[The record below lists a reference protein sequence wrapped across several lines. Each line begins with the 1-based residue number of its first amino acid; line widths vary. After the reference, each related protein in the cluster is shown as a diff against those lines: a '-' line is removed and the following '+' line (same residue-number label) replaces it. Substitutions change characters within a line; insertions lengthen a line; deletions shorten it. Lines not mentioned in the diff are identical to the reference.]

1 MDSVT
6 DVSLEAMIPGIT
18 MVELTSLANL
28 AGRLLP
34 DSRSPWMFSKAAGF
48 ICLHRELTCFLG

>member
-18 MVELTSLANL
+18 MVESTSLASL
-28 AGRLLP
+28 AGRPLP
-34 DSRSPWMFSKAAGF
+34 DSGSPWMFSKATGF